1 MSREIFR
8 EVSCP
13 VCKLQ
18 INQSLGVVPV
28 GDRFRQA
35 LGDAVEIPA
44 AKVVRC
50 KACGLY
56 YVQPMPFLTTEQYD
70 RLYDEDYFPQ
80 NPPRWEER
88 RWRDA
93 ERRLGLIAD
102 LVGEDGELLDV
113 GCGEGRMLSIARARG
128 WKCRGLETS
137 QPLAKAAEKA
147 SGAPVDVGVLESI
160 GYEDSRFAAVYLDSV
175 LEHVP
180 TPAEFASEIA
190 RILRVGGA
198 AYIVVPNENGLSSRV
213 LGLVQALRGHN
224 RRLTPFS
231 SPYHWIGFCK
241 RSLADCFRR
250 AHLRPVFVR
259 AMHGRMEIWKHP
271 DRSRSWKWWLL
282 HCLYTTEE
290 LIGMGRT
297 LEAMFQKL

>member
-1 MSREIFR
+1 
-8 EVSCP
+8 
-13 VCKLQ
+13 
-18 INQSLGVVPV
+18 
-28 GDRFRQA
+28 
-35 LGDAVEIPA
+35 
-44 AKVVRC
+44 
-50 KACGLY
+50 
-56 YVQPMPFLTTEQYD
+56 
-70 RLYDEDYFPQ
+70 
-80 NPPRWEER
+80 
-88 RWRDA
+88 
-93 ERRLGLIAD
+93 
-102 LVGEDGELLDV
+102 
-113 GCGEGRMLSIARARG
+113 MLSIARARG

-137 QPLAKAAEKA
+137 QALAKAAERA
-147 SGAPVDVGVLESI
+147 SGAPVDVGDLESI

-213 LGLVQALRGHN
+213 LGIVQALRGHN
-224 RRLTPFS
+224 RRFTPFS

-241 RSLADCFRR
+241 RSLTDCFRR

-282 HCLYTTEE
+282 HCLYTTGE

-297 LEAMFQKL
+297 LEAMFQKP